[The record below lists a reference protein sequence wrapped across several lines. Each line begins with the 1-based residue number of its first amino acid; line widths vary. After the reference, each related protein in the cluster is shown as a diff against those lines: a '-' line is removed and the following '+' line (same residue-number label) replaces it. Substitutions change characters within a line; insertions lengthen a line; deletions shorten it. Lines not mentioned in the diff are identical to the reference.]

1 MYIVKFKI
9 EDLDTPALLVD
20 LDVMEKNLLWGQQK
34 ANSAGVKLRPH
45 IKTHRTPALAKKQVE
60 LGAKGITAAK
70 LGEAEVMA
78 REGIDDIFIAN
89 EIVGK
94 IKIERLRK
102 LNRQIHLATGIDSPV
117 QAKALSEKFAIEDK
131 PIEVLIDVDTGDV
144 RTGIQPDQSVLELAN
159 LIIQLPGLKLRGI
172 FTHDGHSYGARDIF
186 EVKQI
191 FKKSQEEML
200 QTANILRLSGIQV
213 EEISV
218 GSTPSFLVA
227 DILPGITEIRPGTYI
242 FLDAAQGNLLRSYER
257 CALTV
262 LTTITNRPT
271 PHRVVIDAG
280 TKALSAFVRGVGVC
294 QTRGFGLLKEEP
306 TIYLESLSD
315 EHGVFTAAS
324 ECEYPIGDKIQI
336 IPNHACPTCN
346 LYDYLYGVRDC
357 MVVNKWPVTARGK
370 SQ

>member
-1 MYIVKFKI
+1 MKFKSKI
-9 EDLDTPALLVD
+9 KDLDTPALLVD
-20 LDVMEKNLLWGQQK
+20 MDVMEKNLFWGQQK

-45 IKTHRTPALAKKQVE
+45 IKTHRTPALAKKQIK
-60 LGAKGITAAK
+60 LGAKGITTAK
-70 LGEAEVMA
+70 VGEAEVMA
-78 REGIDDIFIAN
+78 REGINDIFIAN
-89 EIVGK
+89 EIIGK

-102 LNRQIHLATGIDSPV
+102 LNRQIHLSIGIDNSV
-117 QAKALSEKFAIEDK
+117 QAKALSEKFAREDK
-131 PIEVLIDVDTGDV
+131 PIEVLIDVDTGDA
-144 RTGIQPDQSVLELAN
+144 RTGIQPSYLIPELAN

-172 FTHDGHSYGARDIF
+172 FTHDGHSYRARDIS
-186 EVKQI
+186 EIKQV

-200 QTANILRLSGIQV
+200 QIANTLRLSGIQL

-242 FLDAAQGNLLRSYER
+242 FLDVAQGNLLGSYER

-271 PHRVVIDAG
+271 PQRVVVDAG
-280 TKALSAFVRGVGVC
+280 TKALSAYARGVGVC
-294 QTRGFGLLKEEP
+294 QTKGFGLLKEEP
-306 TIYLESLSD
+306 TIFLKSLSD
-315 EHGVFTAAS
+315 EHGIFEAAS
-324 ECEYPIGDKIQI
+324 EYEYPIGKKIQI

-346 LYDYLYGVRDC
+346 LYDYLYGERDG
-357 MVVNKWPVTARGK
+357 MVVNRWPILARGK

>member
-1 MYIVKFKI
+1 MKFKSKI
-9 EDLDTPALLVD
+9 EDLDTPALLVGVN
-20 LDVMEKNLLWGQQK
+20 VMEKNLLWGQQK

-45 IKTHRTPALAKKQVE
+45 IKTHRTPALAKKQIK
-60 LGAKGITAAK
+60 LGAKGITVAK

-78 REGIDDIFIAN
+78 KEDIDDIFIAN

-94 IKIERLRK
+94 IKIERLYK
-102 LNRQIHLATGIDSPV
+102 LNRQIHLATGIDSPI
-117 QAKALSEKFAIEDK
+117 QAKALSEKFAREDK
-131 PIEVLIDVDTGDV
+131 PIEVLIDVDTGDA
-144 RTGIQPDQSVLELAN
+144 RTGIQPGQSVLELAN

-172 FTHDGHSYGARDIF
+172 FTHDGHSYRARDVF
-186 EVKQI
+186 EVKQV

-200 QTANILRLSGIQV
+200 QTANILRLAGIQL

-227 DILPGITEIRPGTYI
+227 DILSGITEVRPGTYI

-280 TKALSAFVRGVGVC
+280 TKALSVFVRGMGVC
-294 QTRGFGLLKEEP
+294 QTQGFGLLKEKS

-315 EHGVFTAAS
+315 EHGVFSTALTN
-324 ECEYPIGDKIQI
+324 EYPIGDKLQI

-357 MVVNKWPVTARGK
+357 MVVNKWPITARGK

>member
-1 MYIVKFKI
+1 MKFKI

-45 IKTHRTPALAKKQVE
+45 IKTHRTPVLAKKQVK
-60 LGAKGITAAK
+60 LGAKGITVAK

-78 REGIDDIFIAN
+78 REDINDIFIAN

-117 QAKALSEKFAIEDK
+117 QAKALSEKFAREDK
-131 PIEVLIDVDTGDV
+131 PIEVLIDVDTGDA
-144 RTGIQPDQSVLELAN
+144 RTGIQPGQSVLELAN

-186 EVKQI
+186 KVKQV

-200 QTANILRLSGIQV
+200 QTANILRLAGIQV

-242 FLDAAQGNLLRSYER
+242 FLDAAQGNLLQSYER

-315 EHGVFTAAS
+315 EHGVFAAAS
-324 ECEYPIGDKIQI
+324 EFEYPIGDKLQI

>member
-1 MYIVKFKI
+1 MKFKCKL
-9 EDLDTPALLVD
+9 EELDTPALLVD

-60 LGAKGITAAK
+60 LGAKGITVAK

-78 REGIDDIFIAN
+78 WEDIDDIFIAN

-102 LNRQIHLATGIDSPV
+102 LNRQIRLATGIDSPV
-117 QAKALSEKFAIEDK
+117 QAKALSEKFSIEDK
-131 PIEVLIDVDTGDV
+131 PIEVLIDVDTGDA

-159 LIIQLPGLKLRGI
+159 LIIKLPGLKLRGI

-227 DILPGITEIRPGTYI
+227 DILPGITEVRPGTYI

-280 TKALSAFVRGVGVC
+280 TKALSAFVRGMGVC

-315 EHGVFTAAS
+315 EHGVFIAVS
-324 ECEYPIGDKIQI
+324 ECEYPIGDKLEI

-370 SQ
+370 PQ

>member
-1 MYIVKFKI
+1 MKFKSKI

-20 LDVMEKNLLWGQQK
+20 VNVMEKNLLWGQEK

-45 IKTHRTPALAKKQVE
+45 VKTHRTPALAKKQIK
-60 LGAKGITAAK
+60 LGAKGITVAK

-78 REGIDDIFIAN
+78 KENIDDIFIAN

-94 IKIERLRK
+94 IKIERLCK
-102 LNRQIHLATGIDSPV
+102 LNRQIRLATGIDSPI
-117 QAKALSEKFAIEDK
+117 QAKALSEKFAREDK
-131 PIEVLIDVDTGDV
+131 PIEILIDVDTGDA
-144 RTGIQPDQSVLELAN
+144 RTGIQPGQSALELAN

-172 FTHDGHSYGARDIF
+172 FTHDGHSYRAKDIF
-186 EVKQI
+186 EVKQV

-200 QTANILRLSGIQV
+200 QTANTLRLAGIQL

-227 DILPGITEIRPGTYI
+227 DILSGITEIRPGTYI

-271 PHRVVIDAG
+271 PQRVVVDAG
-280 TKALSAFVRGVGVC
+280 TKALSAFVRGIGVC
-294 QTRGFGLLKEEP
+294 QTQGFGLLKEKP
-306 TIYLESLSD
+306 TIYLENLSD
-315 EHGVFTAAS
+315 EHGIFSTALTN
-324 ECEYPIGDKIQI
+324 EYPIGDKLQI

-357 MVVNKWPVTARGK
+357 MVVNKWPITARGR

>member
-1 MYIVKFKI
+1 MKFKCKI

-34 ANSAGVKLRPH
+34 ADNSGVKLRPH
-45 IKTHRTPALAKKQVE
+45 IKTHRTPALAKKQIM
-60 LGAKGITAAK
+60 LGTKGITVAK

-78 REGIDDIFIAN
+78 KEDIDDIFIAN

-94 IKIERLRK
+94 IKIERLCK

-117 QAKALSEKFAIEDK
+117 QAKALSKKFARENK
-131 PIEVLIDVDTGDV
+131 LIEVLIDVDTGDA
-144 RTGIQPDQSVLELAN
+144 RTGIQPGKPVLEFAN

-186 EVKQI
+186 EVKQF

-200 QTANILRLSGIQV
+200 RTANMLRLAGIQV

-227 DILPGITEIRPGTYI
+227 DILPGITEVRPGTYI
-242 FLDAAQGNLLRSYER
+242 FLDAAQGNFLKSYKR

-262 LTTITNRPT
+262 LATITNRPI
-271 PHRVVIDAG
+271 PQRVIIDAG
-280 TKALSAFVRGVGVC
+280 TKALSAYVRGSGVC
-294 QTRGFGLLKEEP
+294 QTQGFGLLKEKP

-315 EHGVFTAAS
+315 EHGIFSTALTN
-324 ECEYPIGDKIQI
+324 EYPIGDKIQI

>member
-1 MYIVKFKI
+1 MKFKCKI
-9 EDLDTPALLVD
+9 KDLDTPALLVD
-20 LDVMEKNLLWGQQK
+20 MDIMEKNLLWGQQK

-60 LGAKGITAAK
+60 LGAKGITVAK

-102 LNRQIHLATGIDSPV
+102 LNRQIHLETGIDNPI
-117 QAKALSEKFAIEDK
+117 QAKMLSEKFFRENK
-131 PIEVLIDVDTGDV
+131 PVEVLIEVDTGDA
-144 RTGIQPDQSVLELAN
+144 RTGLQPGKPVLEFAN

-172 FTHDGHSYGARDIF
+172 FTHDGHSYRARDIF
-186 EVKQI
+186 EVNQF

-200 QTANILRLSGIQV
+200 RTANMLRLACIQV

-218 GSTPSFLVA
+218 GSTPSYLVA
-227 DILPGITEIRPGTYI
+227 DILPDITEVRPGTYI
-242 FLDAAQGNLLRSYER
+242 FLDAAQGNLLRSYKR

-262 LTTITNRPT
+262 LATITSRPT
-271 PHRVVIDAG
+271 PKRVVVDAG
-280 TKALSAFVRGVGVC
+280 TKALSAYVRGSGVC
-294 QTRGFGLLKEEP
+294 QTQGFGLLKEKP

-315 EHGVFTAAS
+315 EHGIFSTS
-324 ECEYPIGDKIQI
+324 LTNEYPIGDKLQI

-346 LYDYLYGVRDC
+346 LYNYLYGVRGC
-357 MVVNKWPVTARGK
+357 MVVNKWPITARGM